1 MGKQKI
7 LFVEDDQNIQKL
19 VNIILQQQGYDVID
33 AWTGKAALTHFTDQ
47 TFDLVI
53 LDLGLPDM
61 DGLEILKIMRQVT
74 QIPIIIL
81 TARSHEQEKVKA
93 FDLGADDYV
102 TKPFGTQEFLARIRT
117 VFRRV
122 QLTHQDQ
129 TSFAVGKLFFDFTK
143 RKVLLDNHEIH
154 FTPTEYLLLS
164 TLAKHA
170 GQVLTYDYLMKIVWG
185 PYVDERQ
192 ALRVNMANI
201 RRKIEKDVAVTKY
214 IQTEIGVGYRLLD
227 KFE

>member
-1 MGKQKI
+1 MGKHKI
-7 LFVEDDQNIQKL
+7 LFIEDDQNIQKL
-19 VNIILQQQGYDVID
+19 VNIILAQQGYQIIHV
-33 AWTGKAALTHFTDQ
+33 ATGQEALIHFATES
-47 TFDLVI
+47 FDLVI

-61 DGLEILKIMRQVT
+61 DGLEVLKIMRQVT
-74 QIPIIIL
+74 QVPIIIL

-93 FDLGADDYV
+93 FDCGADDYV
-102 TKPFGTQEFLARIRT
+102 TKPFGTQEFLARVRT

-122 QLTHQDQ
+122 QSTQQVQ
-129 TSFAVGKLFFDFTK
+129 TSFTVGKLFFDFTK
-143 RKVLLDNHEIH
+143 RKVLLDNQEIH

-170 GQVLTYDYLMKIVWG
+170 GQVLTYDYLMKVVWG

-201 RRKIEKDVAVTKY
+201 RRKIEKDVALSKY